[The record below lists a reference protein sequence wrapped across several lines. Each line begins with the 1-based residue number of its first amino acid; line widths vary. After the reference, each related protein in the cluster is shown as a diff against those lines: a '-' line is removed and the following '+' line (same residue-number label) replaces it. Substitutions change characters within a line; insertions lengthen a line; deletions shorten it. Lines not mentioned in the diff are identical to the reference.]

1 MRIRT
6 VKPEFWSHPVLSRQ
20 DDSVRMLAI
29 ALLNI
34 ADDEGYFL
42 ADPALI
48 RSAVWPFDENS
59 SKARRC
65 LDTLSKLVWIELRE
79 HETHGAIGRIVNF
92 TKHQRVD
99 RPSDSKIKVYFD
111 SANNR
116 RGFGDRSSPEQGT
129 GNREQVTGKEP
140 HPPKPKTESAAK
152 GGLSQSEKDF
162 ETFWAK
168 YPKKVGKEAAR
179 KAWAKIKN
187 VGLVLGYCLD
197 ALEWQIESEQWTKDG
212 GQFIPNPATY
222 LNQQRWLDEKPEPQP
237 PTPAD
242 KHPKWWATDEATI
255 KYGEAIG
262 VRARPGELMPEYRAR
277 LREIRP

>member
-20 DDSVRMLAI
+20 EDGTRMLAI

-34 ADDEGYFL
+34 ADDEGFFH

-48 RSAVWPFDENS
+48 RSAVWPFDEDS
-59 SKARRC
+59 TKARRA
-65 LDTLSKLVWIELRE
+65 LESLSKIGWIELNE
-79 HETHGAIGRIVNF
+79 HPTHGMIGRVVNF

-111 SANNR
+111 SASIR
-116 RGFGDRSSPEQGT
+116 RGLDDQSPPEQGT
-129 GNREQVTGKEP
+129 GNREQGIKTP
-140 HPPKPKTESAAK
+140 SPKPKTESAAK
-152 GGLSQSEKDF
+152 GGLSRSERDF
-162 ETFWAK
+162 LVFWEK

-179 KAWAKIKN
+179 KAWAKVRNPSEVI
-187 VGLVLGYCLD
+187 LLCLE
-197 ALEWQIESEQWTKDG
+197 ALIWQVESEQWQKDG